1 MWPLLPSTP
10 SPAIYN
16 ILDELKII
24 TSTLARSEDDN
35 GASSTL
41 NDPENKVCR
50 LSND

>member
-10 SPAIYN
+10 SPAIYK

-24 TSTLARSEDDN
+24 TSTRARSEDDN

-41 NDPENKVCR
+41 NDPENEGVQAIK
-50 LSND
+50 